1 MTMRNGFT
9 FIQLAVVLIII
20 GFITGGIVVGQ
31 AVIRRGELTSVMAD
45 VNKFR
50 NAINQFES
58 RYGVLPGDMA
68 NASSYWASANNGDGN
83 GKISALSNGTLAAGS
98 EEYYAWQHLSLAEL
112 ILPGTVSVA
121 STSTTNLP
129 LSKIS
134 FGYYRV
140 SYQSGVYGRNG
151 HMISLNKL
159 DMTASPNIAHKAILS
174 PVDTYALDLKFDD
187 GVAATGEIM
196 GFNEQGAS
204 QPACADKDYTAS
216 SPYGAYVRTGA
227 NKDKVECKVFFIVS
241 YD

>member
-1 MTMRNGFT
+1 M
-9 FIQLAVVLIII
+9 IIVIIVI
-20 GFITGGIVVGQ
+20 GFVAGGIMVGQ
-31 AVIRRGELTSVMAD
+31 TLIRRGELASVMAD

-50 NAINQFES
+50 NAINQFET
-58 RYGVLPGDMA
+58 RYGVLPGDMT
-68 NASSYWASANNGDGN
+68 NASSYWASANNGNGN
-83 GKISALSNGTLAAGS
+83 GKIDFLSNGTLAAGS

-121 STSTTNLP
+121 STSTSNLP
-129 LSKIS
+129 LSRIN

-159 DMTASPNIAHKAILS
+159 DMSLSPNIAHKAILS
-174 PVDTYALDLKFDD
+174 PLDTYALDLKFDD

-196 GFNEQGAS
+196 GFNEEGAS

-216 SPYGAYVRTGA
+216 SPYGVYVISGA
-227 NKDKVECKVFFIVS
+227 NKDKVECKVFFIIS
-241 YD
+241 ND